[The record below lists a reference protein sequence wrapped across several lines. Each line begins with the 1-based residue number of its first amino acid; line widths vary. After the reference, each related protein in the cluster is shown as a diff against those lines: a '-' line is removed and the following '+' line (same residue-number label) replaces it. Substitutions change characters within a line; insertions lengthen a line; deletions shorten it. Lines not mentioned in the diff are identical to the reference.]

1 MPNHQKF
8 EAARRLEPYAKRR
21 RRSAPRGPKRLL
33 ADFIIG
39 SHALAQA
46 DRSLTL
52 DPKRYERDF
61 PELKFICDVVRSTAA
76 EWASLAEILREN
88 VSG

>member
-1 MPNHQKF
+1 MPKHQRF
-8 EAARRLEPYAKRR
+8 EAARRLERYAKRR

-39 SHALAQA
+39 SPALAQA
-46 DRSLTL
+46 ERSLTL

-61 PELKFICDVVRSTAA
+61 PELKFICDFFRSTAA
-76 EWASLAEILREN
+76 E
-88 VSG
+88 